1 MRKRKDRFL
10 NNVELGRL
18 KKLLE
23 DIRPT
28 DVVLKNLWLFENNYR
43 SFKMDYH
50 ISFEER
56 HAQILNLRKIGILD
70 VYHANGLKGLG
81 KLCNMVESPKEV
93 GHTLGEMK
101 TIEVIDW
108 LCKSLANGAIPP
120 EVIYG
125 YFRVLN
131 FKQDKSFFQLIEKI
145 ENVDKRILLLANV
158 GYNSQIS
165 KYISSFAA
173 EFQTKYWSNVNVW
186 SCENTE
192 VEIVVKKLN
201 SVGRFRKSFKL
212 IYGNGKKMLV
222 SDELMV
228 DSVIR
233 LLHGTKDGMPERFE
247 LIKILTYLDKS
258 DIPIVKENIMM
269 IELLFYNYI
278 RNDSNLRHFQLFYG
292 ILHNPST
299 MLELIKFAWLPENEH
314 AKEIRK
320 EELAKNKNLSVIAMK
335 ALEVLHGLEGQ
346 PCENNN
352 GVVDGEDLKNY
363 IKKLLEIAKSE
374 YLERPAM
381 YIIGK
386 LLGNINLG
394 EDYPPSYLGEI
405 LDELDKDEIDD
416 EYRRQLFNRHGFT
429 CRAYNEGGTI
439 ERSREKMFLS
449 YAEKTRFTYDRI
461 TTVFEKLASEY
472 HHMGD
477 REDVNAKLEDFD
489 N

>member
-1 MRKRKDRFL
+1 M
-10 NNVELGRL
+10 E
-18 KKLLE
+18 
-23 DIRPT
+23 
-28 DVVLKNLWLFENNYR
+28 
-43 SFKMDYH
+43 
-50 ISFEER
+50 
-56 HAQILNLRKIGILD
+56 
-70 VYHANGLKGLG
+70 GLG

-93 GHTLGEMK
+93 GQTLGEMK
-101 TIEVIDW
+101 TLEINDW
-108 LCKSLANGAIPP
+108 LCKSLVNGAIPP

-158 GYNSQIS
+158 GYNSQIA

-201 SVGRFRKSFKL
+201 SVGRFRKSFEL

-222 SDELMV
+222 SDELIV

-278 RNDSNLRHFQLFYG
+278 RNDANLRHFQLFYG

-449 YAEKTRFTYDRI
+449 YAERTRFTYDRI

-472 HHMGD
+472 HHMGA